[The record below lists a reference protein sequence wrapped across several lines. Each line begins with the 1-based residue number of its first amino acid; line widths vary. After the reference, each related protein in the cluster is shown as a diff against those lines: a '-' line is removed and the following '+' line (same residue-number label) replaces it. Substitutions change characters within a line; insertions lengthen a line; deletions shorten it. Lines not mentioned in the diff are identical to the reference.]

1 MDACQF
7 AVYQMKCTP
16 AYRHMRFRPY
26 RELQDKGIRVGCGDY
41 VQAYLGH
48 MHPQETPE
56 DIRHRL
62 CKQLP
67 RNFHGH
73 SISTGDV
80 FVLNK
85 AGVVVSYYVEKES
98 FTVLPGFFHKDSA
111 ALSIETSNYHI
122 EGKNGGWNAIDSVI
136 VDGREFFLME
146 HDNYG
151 SAGAC
156 VVLDENGKLA
166 IDGVRDGFDPSVMW
180 QIADYLHQPGQGVEE
195 RPEADDGEKQE
206 REQPAGAVHLE
217 NDAEKQAPEH
227 AAGSLESGMEKQPPD
242 GAGVRTDTAVM
253 KQKKPKKNCGRRD
266 GRKPGKRASV
276 LEKLRRK
283 QAEIAE
289 RSRQAAQQ

>member
-1 MDACQF
+1 MDACQV

-16 AYRHMRFRPY
+16 AYRQMRFRPY
-26 RELQDKGIRVGCGDY
+26 RELQDKGIRVGCEDY

-67 RNFHGH
+67 QNFHGH

-85 AGVVVSYYVEKES
+85 AGAVVSYYVEKES

-111 ALSIETSNYHI
+111 TLSIETSNYHI

-156 VVLDENGKLA
+156 VVLDENGKLTV
-166 IDGVRDGFDPSVMW
+166 DGVRNGFDPSVMR
-180 QIADYLHQPGQGVEE
+180 QIADCLHQLGQSAEE
-195 RPEADDGEKQE
+195 RPKEDDEKKRAQEQSAEA
-206 REQPAGAVHLE
+206 ALLE
-217 NDAEKQAPEH
+217 NDAGKQEPER
-227 AAGSLESGMEKQPPD
+227 AAGSLENGMEKQPPD
-242 GAGVRTDTAVM
+242 GMEPGIDTAVR

-289 RSRQAAQQ
+289 RGRQAAQQ

>member
-1 MDACQF
+1 MRTMCRRTWGI
-7 AVYQMKCTP
+7 CTRRKRQRTSVTGSASSSP
-16 AYRHMRFRPY
+16 GTFT
-26 RELQDKGIRVGCGDY
+26 G
-41 VQAYLGH
+41 
-48 MHPQETPE
+48 
-56 DIRHRL
+56 
-62 CKQLP
+62 
-67 RNFHGH
+67 N

-85 AGVVVSYYVEKES
+85 AGTVVSYYVEKES

-111 ALSIETSNYHI
+111 TLSIETSNYHI

-166 IDGVRDGFDPSVMW
+166 IDGVRDGFDPSVMR
-180 QIADYLHQPGQGVEE
+180 QIADYLHQPGEGVEE
-195 RPEADDGEKQE
+195 RIEEDDGEKQA
-206 REQPAGAVHLE
+206 REQPVGAGHLE
-217 NDAEKQAPEH
+217 NDAEKQAPERV
-227 AAGSLESGMEKQPPD
+227 AGSLESGMEKQPPD
-242 GAGVRTDTAVM
+242 GMEPGTDMAV
-253 KQKKPKKNCGRRD
+253 KKPKKPKKNCGRRD
-266 GRKPGKRASV
+266 SRKPGKRASV

-289 RSRQAAQQ
+289 RGRQAAQQ